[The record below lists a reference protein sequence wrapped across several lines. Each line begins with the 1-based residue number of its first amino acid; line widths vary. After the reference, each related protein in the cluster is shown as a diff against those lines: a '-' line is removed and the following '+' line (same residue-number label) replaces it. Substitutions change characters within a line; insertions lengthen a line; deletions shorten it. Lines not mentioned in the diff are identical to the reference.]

1 MGRVEE
7 NKKKKKEALFRTAY
21 ELFTTKGINSTA
33 ISDIVEKAGVAK
45 GTFYLYFKDK
55 YDIRNKLASNKP
67 KDLFYAA
74 YQAVRQNQI
83 YGFPAQLHFMIDH
96 ILDSLRNDSQLL
108 IFVSKNLSWN
118 VFQEALDG
126 QMPDNDLNFYDMYLQ
141 LIKEDQQVYEHPDL
155 MLFSVIEL
163 ASSTCYNCILYQQ
176 PVPLEEYMPYLHRA
190 IDGILSSY
198 KKDSSVCSS

>member
-1 MGRVEE
+1 MTMDENTRAKYEE
-7 NKKKKKEALFRTAY
+7 KIKTLLAMAKKKKNVLEY
-21 ELFTTKGINSTA
+21 QE
-33 ISDIVEKAGVAK
+33 ISDHFA
-45 GTFYLYFKDK
+45 
-55 YDIRNKLASNKP
+55 
-67 KDLFYAA
+67 DLHLEEE
-74 YQAVRQNQI
+74 Q
-83 YGFPAQLHFMIDH
+83 MDE
-96 ILDSLRNDSQLL
+96 ILDALEKDYQLL

-141 LIKEDQQVYEHPDL
+141 LIKEDEQIYEHPDL

-176 PVPLEEYMPYLHRA
+176 PVPLEEYMPYLHKS

-198 KKDSSVCSS
+198 QKDSSDTSAD